1 VTEIRGLLI
10 CLLNVYSLSVDSIS
24 GNSSFFSFSGFLRIV
39 KMRFVLVIFM
49 RPIHFSRSIA
59 IIDALYSEIFR
70 RNARFK

>member
-24 GNSSFFSFSGFLRIV
+24 GFFSFSGFLRIVV

-49 RPIHFSRSIA
+49 RPF
-59 IIDALYSEIFR
+59 
-70 RNARFK
+70 